1 MESPVLNSPMRITML
16 GTMGVGK
23 TTFLTAMY
31 QEMGYEGRSGFYL
44 KTDTATDKF
53 LTGKWNEMIE
63 TFVWPQPT
71 PDYRA
76 FDFDLVFGTKFIKKF
91 SFVDYRG
98 GSLRG
103 VETDDKQ
110 AEKLMEDIDRSDCLL
125 ILADSYYIANSHKY
139 IATARNELQIIQSFL
154 DKYITSHPQKYLSI
168 GVILTKIDL
177 VPPEN
182 YEDFRHRCFTVFKN
196 LTTLTLNHRPRVEF
210 SYIPI
215 SVTGYGNCSIDVTMQ
230 GNMPVVTCK
239 LTDFPDPLFVSWP
252 VLYSVKKSFEFRQR
266 EISALK
272 KALNSDRTAL
282 KNRDWIDKFVAV
294 LRGEKL
300 TWFRELE
307 LVEQLD
313 KLEEENKAIED
324 RVTHLVTEVN
334 VLGDGWR
341 EQLYMP
347 NGHH

>member
-1 MESPVLNSPMRITML
+1 M
-16 GTMGVGK
+16 
-23 TTFLTAMY
+23 
-31 QEMGYEGRSGFYL
+31 
-44 KTDTATDKF
+44 
-53 LTGKWNEMIE
+53 
-63 TFVWPQPT
+63 PQPT
-71 PDYRA
+71 PDYRE

-91 SFVDYRG
+91 TFVDYRG

-103 VETDDKQ
+103 IETDDKQ

-125 ILADSYYIANSHKY
+125 ILADSYFIANSHKY

-177 VPPEN
+177 VSPEN
-182 YEDFRHRCFTVFKN
+182 YDDFRHRCFTVFKN

-215 SVTGYGNCSIDVTMQ
+215 SVTGYGNCAVDVTLH

-239 LTDFPDPLFVSWP
+239 LTDFPEPLFVSWP

-266 EISALK
+266 EILALK
-272 KALNSDRTAL
+272 RAINSDRTAL
-282 KNRDWIDKFVAV
+282 KNRDWIDRIVAV

-300 TWFRELE
+300 TWFKDLE
-307 LVEQLD
+307 LLEELD
-313 KLEEENKAIED
+313 KLEVENRAIED
-324 RVTHLVTEVN
+324 RVAHLVTEVE

-341 EQLYMP
+341 EQLHMP
-347 NGHH
+347 NGRR